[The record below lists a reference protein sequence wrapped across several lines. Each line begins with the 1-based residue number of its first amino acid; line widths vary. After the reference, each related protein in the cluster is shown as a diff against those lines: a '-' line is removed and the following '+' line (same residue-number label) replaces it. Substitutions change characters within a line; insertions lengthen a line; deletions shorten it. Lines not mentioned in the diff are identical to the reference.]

1 MKTLSGV
8 TAALLL
14 SAYCCTALASGADDV
29 NRDFIRQQESFSQQ
43 LRGLDNTLLRQMLEQ
58 QVSQNP
64 LSADDTRFIGQLK
77 QRQREDLQDKPT
89 HGALYFVSFAIPQTG
104 LKHMLTEARRYDIPA
119 ILRGMVNNDMKTTAT
134 SVMALVQDGSASGVA
149 IDPTRFREYGI
160 ASVPSLVVYCE
171 AGHDVIRGNLHLK
184 QALEKVAATGD
195 CRQVAQ
201 GLLDSAGDAPQ

>member
-184 QALEKVAATGD
+184 QALEKVVAKGE
-195 CRQVAQ
+195 CRNEAQ
-201 GLLDSAGDAPQ
+201 QLLNKEEAR